1 MHLTYRNILSFPDI
15 LRSESYMSTQR
26 RGVLYIYPHRHFPV
40 QMART
45 AGKRQISSAEAVAQQ
60 QRNKQAERARR
71 EALHRERKIASYLAE
86 DDNFPSFAIQLA
98 KYGLQL
104 RDIPGDG

>member
-1 MHLTYRNILSFPDI
+1 
-15 LRSESYMSTQR
+15 MSTQR
-26 RGVLYIYPHRHFPV
+26 RGVFYIYPHRHFPV